1 MRHFIYTAQYKHRR
15 VVGGCNY
22 TIEVYENKGKNQL
35 LKHIGSGSACTSA
48 HRGEE
53 SEAWNVILK
62 AIPTI
67 KRNISKGN
75 DLLSGYYNWS
85 EAEEAGI
92 KLQCL
97 FSD

>member
-1 MRHFIYTAQYKHRR
+1 MRHFIYTAEYKRRR

-35 LKHIGSGSACTSA
+35 LKHIGTGSACTSY
-48 HRGEE
+48 HKGEE
-53 SEAWNVILK
+53 SEAWDLILEN
-62 AIPTI
+62 IPSI
-67 KRNISKGN
+67 KRKIPKGSG
-75 DLLSGYYNWS
+75 LLSGYYNWS
-85 EAEEAGI
+85 DAEEAGI